1 MTDHQGEEEDSE
13 DVVDLQV
20 VVALLGVVE
29 VDLLVEWEWAVV
41 ALLLKEAVLSREV
54 WVDLEVEET
63 LLAEEVAETEE
74 HSEVVDVVA
83 LSPEEGVV
91 LNLEEGEVLNLV
103 VVAVVLKDEA
113 AGEAVLRVGDE
124 EVDLKEEDVE
134 VALKAGVEVALKAEA
149 GEVLTGVVVADLQ
162 DQKDFLAHPN
172 AWVDLLLVMT
182 LHQSEEDLKD
192 RKAAMAM
199 GLLQA
204 NQSYNAPYNSGGS
217 GGGYTAPSYGPSDPP
232 PVAAGG
238 YGSGGNGNYSAP
250 STGYN
255 EDYSSGYASAPPEN
269 RPSYGPPQQYSQT
282 DSYPSYNKPA
292 QDDYSSGGYGNP
304 PAGNYSAP
312 APTYDDR
319 GYSNT
324 GSYDSQSYGSNNTY
338 NKPAY
343 GGGSSASYGQNR
355 DYQAPRRY

>member
-1 MTDHQGEEEDSE
+1 M
-13 DVVDLQV
+13 VVLQ
-20 VVALLGVVE
+20 VE

-83 LSPEEGVV
+83 LSPEAGVV

-199 GLLQA
+199 GLLQGVRQQTSHTMHLIIRVDLEVVTQHHHMDHLTLHQLLLA
-204 NQSYNAPYNSGGS
+204 VMGVEVMEITVPLQLVTMRTILQDMHLLLQKIGQAMVHLSSTLRRTLILATINQLKTITPQVVMEILPLVTILLLLQLMMIEDIQIRDLMTLRVMVPTTPTTNQLM
-217 GGGYTAPSYGPSDPP
+217 
-232 PVAAGG
+232 VEL
-238 YGSGGNGNYSAP
+238 
-250 STGYN
+250 TGC
-255 EDYSSGYASAPPEN
+255 
-269 RPSYGPPQQYSQT
+269 QF
-282 DSYPSYNKPA
+282 
-292 QDDYSSGGYGNP
+292 
-304 PAGNYSAP
+304 
-312 APTYDDR
+312 
-319 GYSNT
+319 
-324 GSYDSQSYGSNNTY
+324 
-338 NKPAY
+338 
-343 GGGSSASYGQNR
+343 
-355 DYQAPRRY
+355 